1 MLIMKVGLSSYS
13 LYGILKSKEM
23 SIIEAIQWVADQGG
37 EHIEIVP
44 NLGFKLEDNPA
55 LVDAIREKAS
65 VVGID
70 ISNYAIGANFITEG
84 EEAFQ
89 TEIERVKKE
98 VDIANR
104 LGVKFMR
111 HDVASLPIS
120 DSTIKQFESDLPKL
134 TKACQIV
141 ADYAGKYGITTSVEN
156 HGFFIQA
163 SDRVQ
168 SLINHVNRSNFKT
181 TLDVGNFMCVDE
193 DPVSA
198 VKKNISYA
206 SVVHIKDFYLRQA
219 HLYPGEGWMQTTS
232 GNYLRGSIVGHGD
245 INMREVIKVIKESGF
260 NGYIS
265 VEFEGIEECKQASKM
280 GMDNVRRLWDEA

>member
-1 MLIMKVGLSSYS
+1 MKVGLSSYS

-104 LGVKFMR
+104 LGIKFMR

-141 ADYAGKYGITTSVEN
+141 ADYARKYGITTSVEN

>member
-1 MLIMKVGLSSYS
+1 MKVGLSSYS

-104 LGVKFMR
+104 LGIKFMR

-120 DSTIKQFESDLPKL
+120 NSTIKQFESDLPKL

>member
-1 MLIMKVGLSSYS
+1 MKVGLSSYS
-13 LYGILKSKEM
+13 LYGILKSEEM